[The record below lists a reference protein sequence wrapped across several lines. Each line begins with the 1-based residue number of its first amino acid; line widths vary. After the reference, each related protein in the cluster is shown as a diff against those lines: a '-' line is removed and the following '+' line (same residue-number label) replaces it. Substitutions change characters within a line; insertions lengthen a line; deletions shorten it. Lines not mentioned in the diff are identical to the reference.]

1 MWSTICIP
9 AGDNNDWGSGHH
21 PSVVG
26 RTCDY
31 GMWECTR
38 ASLTL
43 FATRF
48 QPITTSVWEDRIP
61 VLHRACW
68 EVPDLGSK
76 PGLRDHTKCTVQN
89 LRMGLQLKRIPGKA
103 CLQDYSYIPTSSNVQ
118 TLIYDHRCKNTE
130 VHLISPT
137 KQENGHWAICV
148 NGGSMN
154 GLTKNQSNGFRN
166 ISKLHKNT
174 GKHNKIVKGE
184 QRLGTWSKW

>member
-1 MWSTICIP
+1 VDWVSSLAFVLGRATTSPSRQMWSTICIP

-68 EVPDLGSK
+68 EVPGLGSK

-89 LRMGLQLKRIPGKA
+89 LRMGLQVKRIPGKA

-118 TLIYDHRCKNTE
+118 TWYKT
-130 VHLISPT
+130 T
-137 KQENGHWAICV
+137 
-148 NGGSMN
+148 GGRT
-154 GLTKNQSNGFRN
+154 LRYT
-166 ISKLHKNT
+166 
-174 GKHNKIVKGE
+174 
-184 QRLGTWSKW
+184 